1 MPTHPTALTDH
12 NTFHGEVYRQAF
24 SGNRLKQLLE
34 QKTGVNLDDCAN
46 EQGILDFN
54 LLCERGLQLLP
65 KVEFEVILQQ
75 SVIKQFADNALWR
88 FLKRHFN
95 LDLAIPFITGY
106 WTKAAL
112 KGNLIVTTGHKAYA
126 DQISGMT
133 TTPFTA
139 MAYGTGTNAAA
150 AGDTALQTEVARAAA
165 TITSQTTSTTGDTA
179 QWVHTFTAAGTQAIT
194 EEGLLN
200 NNTSGGIL
208 LARQVF
214 SAVNMVVNDTIQF
227 THKIQS

>member
-1 MPTHPTALTDH
+1 MYPNITPLTDH
-12 NTFHGEVYRQAF
+12 NAIHGEVYRQAF
-24 SGNRLKQLLE
+24 SGSRLKQLLE

-46 EQGILDFN
+46 EQGIIDFN
-54 LLCERGLQLLP
+54 LLCAKGLSLLP
-65 KVEFEVILQQ
+65 KAEFKVLLDQ
-75 SVIKQFADNALWR
+75 SIIKQFADNALWR
-88 FLKRHFN
+88 FLKRNFN
-95 LDLAIPFITGY
+95 LDIAIPFITGY

-139 MAYGTGTNAAA
+139 MAYGTGTTAAA
-150 AGDTALQTEVARAAA
+150 AGDTALEAEVARGAA
-165 TITSQTTSTTGDTA
+165 TITSQTTTTPGDTA
-179 QWVHTFTAAGTQAIT
+179 QWVKTFTAAGTVVVT

-208 LARQVF
+208 LARQVH
-214 SAVNMVVNDTIQF
+214 SAVNMVVNDTLQY
-227 THKIQS
+227 THKITS